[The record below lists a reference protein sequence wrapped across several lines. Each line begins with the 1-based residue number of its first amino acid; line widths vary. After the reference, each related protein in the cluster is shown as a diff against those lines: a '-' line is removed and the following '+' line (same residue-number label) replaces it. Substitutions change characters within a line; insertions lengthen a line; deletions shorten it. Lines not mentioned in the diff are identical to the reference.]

1 MEKYYP
7 EIVNVCKKALKFSQ
21 DDLDFKRIKE
31 NKDLL
36 GRNYKYEV
44 INIDQTFPD
53 YIQKNREKYKE
64 WIL

>member
-1 MEKYYP
+1 MDEFTNI
-7 EIVNVCKKALKFSQ
+7 ENIN
-21 DDLDFKRIKE
+21 KRIKE

-53 YIQKNREKYKE
+53 YILKNKEKYKE